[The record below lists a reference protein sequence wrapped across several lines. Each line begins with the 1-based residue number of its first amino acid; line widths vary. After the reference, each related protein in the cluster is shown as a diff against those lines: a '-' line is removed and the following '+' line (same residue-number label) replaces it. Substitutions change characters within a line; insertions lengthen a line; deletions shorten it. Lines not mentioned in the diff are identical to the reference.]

1 MARESN
7 ALSLKMKMV
16 KDSFEKKVQ
25 IIIPNVSEMDPGALC
40 GHRNI
45 YCLKALIKALAGIQF

>member
-1 MARESN
+1 MAREIN
-7 ALSLKMKMV
+7 ALFLETKIV
-16 KDSFEKKVQ
+16 KDFCEKKVQ
-25 IIIPNVSEMDPGALC
+25 IIIPNVLEMDPGALC